1 MRCVVLERKVVRA
14 CSRWVPREGGGVM
27 FCKKSGLSE
36 VADTECIFS
45 PEDVEIVSVLV
56 SENNG
61 VADMD
66 NGSFPDRD
74 TIHEKRGG
82 ERRTGEE
89 REEAEA
95 EDQH

>member
-1 MRCVVLERKVVRA
+1 
-14 CSRWVPREGGGVM
+14 
-27 FCKKSGLSE
+27 
-36 VADTECIFS
+36 
-45 PEDVEIVSVLV
+45 
-56 SENNG
+56 
-61 VADMD
+61 MD

-89 REEAEA
+89 REEAEE

>member
-66 NGSFPDRD
+66 KSFPDRD

-89 REEAEA
+89 REEAEE